1 MPDISLYR
9 LRGGRALRDYV
20 DPDAFEDEPIALDG
34 PERMLW
40 RKHVVPV
47 GAPAWAPLVAG
58 GFPGQEFDDRP
69 EREVAVVVVRVSVNG
84 RRGTWGVVLGQG
96 IWQSLRHHDRAA
108 HDIAAA
114 QLLYD
119 DASGTL
125 KGLKKIVAGEIR
137 KQAGTITRQLTDAS
151 PLAAFDFDEY
161 GQAFLAVSAKSP
173 DAALGR
179 TMTSGNSIHLTSIKG
194 WDELLGAIDV
204 LELAVQRGTAAGVRL
219 PGLVREAD
227 PPKAVRDALAAS
239 VRGNGTGVG
248 VALSTDESAQT
259 LRLSDLTTATTGI
272 EDYGIDDLRTDLSA
286 ARTRGQ
292 LDYDALSALSLREVN
307 GDGEVPVFRRLM
319 ATVTHNDVVWALADG
334 EWWRMPAGW
343 IPRLDEN
350 VRKIDVLDYV
360 ALDKNACRG
369 IDGKVQEGLYNAQL
383 AAALTV
389 ATLLDKRTLRNEEI
403 TSGIEVADVISV
415 QPSTGG
421 REAID
426 VIAIKRGLG
435 SSSSLSHLFTQV
447 RAAAGALDDDATRA
461 AFVRR
466 IVNVHVPAGAVRNS
480 ILDVLDVLEAEPF
493 DPSRIR
499 FVLGIA
505 GDWRAR
511 EPVDAIPVL
520 ARSSI
525 EPLLRR
531 LRASGFGVAIAR
543 IDETAGAAATGP

>member
-9 LRGGRALRDYV
+9 LRGGRPLRDYV
-20 DPDAFEDEPIALDG
+20 DPDAFEDEPIALDD

-40 RKHVVPV
+40 RRRIVPV

-58 GFPGQEFDDRP
+58 GFPGQEFDERP
-69 EREVAVVVVRVSVNG
+69 EREVAVIVVRVLVYG
-84 RRGTWGVVLGQG
+84 RRGTWAVVFGQG

-125 KGLKKIVAGEIR
+125 KGLKKVVAGEIR

-161 GQAFLAVSAKSP
+161 GQAFLAVTAKAP
-173 DAALGR
+173 EPALGR
-179 TMTSGNSIHLTSIKG
+179 TMTSGNSIHLTAIKG
-194 WDELLGAIDV
+194 WGELLGAIAV

-227 PPKAVRDALAAS
+227 PPKAVRDALAAL
-239 VRGNGTGVG
+239 VRGNGTGVA
-248 VALSTDESAQT
+248 VALSADEAAQG
-259 LRLSDLTTATTGI
+259 LRLSDVTTATTGI
-272 EDYGIDDLRTDLSA
+272 EDYGITDLRADLSA
-286 ARTRGQ
+286 ARIRVD
-292 LDYDALSALSLREVN
+292 LDYDTLSSLLLHEIH
-307 GDGEVPVFRRLM
+307 GDGQVPIFRRLI
-319 ATVTHNDVVWALADG
+319 ATVTNNDIVWALADG

-343 IPRLDEN
+343 IPRLNEN
-350 VRKIDVLDYV
+350 VRKINVLDYI
-360 ALDKNACRG
+360 ALDRHACRG
-369 IDGKVQEGLYNAQL
+369 TDGNVQEGLYNARL
-383 AAALTV
+383 AAALPN
-389 ATLLDKRTLRNEEI
+389 ATLLDKQTLRDEGI
-403 TSGIEVADVISV
+403 TSGIEVADLISV
-415 QPSTGG
+415 QPGTGG
-421 REAID
+421 ENTID
-426 VIAIKRGLG
+426 VIANKRGLG

-447 RAAAGALDDDATRA
+447 RAAAGALEDDATRA

-466 IVNVHVPAGAVRNS
+466 IVNVHVPVGAVRNS
-480 ILDVLDVLEAEPF
+480 ILDVLEAEPF
-493 DPSRIR
+493 EPSRVR

-505 GDWRAR
+505 GDWRGQ

-520 ARSSI
+520 ARTSI

-531 LRASGFGVAIAR
+531 LRAAGFGVAIAR
-543 IDETAGAAATGP
+543 IDETPGATTAGP